1 MIISRTPFR
10 ISFAGGGSDLKEYY
24 SQYGGGVLSVTIN
37 KYIYL
42 SMHPFFYENKFLL
55 KYSRQEFVNNVDD
68 IRHEIIREV
77 FKDYKI
83 RGVDFNSSAD
93 VPAGTGLGSSS
104 GFTVGLINLCN
115 EFTGGR
121 MTKDQIA
128 KYACAVEIERL
139 SEPIG
144 KQDHYACSFGGF
156 NYIHFHQGGS
166 VTVERIN
173 ISVDNIIKMESRM
186 LMFYLGKTR
195 SASSIL
201 KQQKEN
207 TVKNKKVITNLH
219 KMVQLSKDLKKE
231 FLKGNVDALGE
242 ILHEGWCYKKELAPG
257 ITNTEIDFY
266 YDRAMKNGA
275 KGGKLLGAGK
285 GGFLLIY
292 ANKNHHEK
300 IRKGMKGLFEL
311 QFRVEDQGT
320 TIIYKD

>member
-24 SQYGGGVLSVTIN
+24 AHYGGGVLSVTIN
-37 KYIYL
+37 KYVYL

-55 KYSRQEFVNNVDD
+55 KYSSHELVNRVDD
-68 IRHEIIREV
+68 IRHKIIREI

-115 EFTGGR
+115 EFTGCQ
-121 MTKDQIA
+121 MTKHQIA
-128 KYACAVEIERL
+128 RYACAIEIERL

-144 KQDHYACSFGGF
+144 KQDHYACAFGGF
-156 NYIHFHQGGS
+156 NYIHFHPEGS
-166 VTVERIN
+166 VTVEKIN
-173 ISVDNIIKMESRM
+173 MSVGNITKMESRM

-207 TVKNKKVITNLH
+207 TVKDKKVIANLH
-219 KMVQLSKDLKKE
+219 RMVQLSEDLKRE
-231 FLKGNVDALGE
+231 FLKGNINALGE
-242 ILHEGWCYKKELAPG
+242 ILHEGWCYKKELAPC
-257 ITNTEIDFY
+257 ITSKKIDFY
-266 YDRAMKNGA
+266 YDKAIKNGA

-300 IRKGMKGLFEL
+300 IRKGMEGLFEL
-311 QFRVEDQGT
+311 QFKVEDQGT